1 MGALQHLML
10 SGCATEQNKTPG
22 RHRTICTLT
31 TQSHCLGNPSG
42 RPDADCA
49 ERARLRSTKLSVPSR
64 TGSTDSADVAPTA
77 GLVDGIADS
86 LTAAQRVRPA
96 SASTKQWRRQGA
108 VCPPQYVV
116 CPLPAE
122 LTAASGAARGSS
134 SGNNN
139 LASIKKNDSS
149 QKQALQVNKPL
160 RAAVLHAC
168 CGPGPIAGERARW
181 DGYRRRRRLRW
192 CQVAS
197 AGPAA
202 AGISLWQALWRTPA
216 QEKAASVSWAMR
228 CSRRRTTAGAQ
239 KLA

>member
-1 MGALQHLML
+1 MPCSISSIRNVASLSSVSGATSSERLVPGCAKQISLRACALTKTYSATRPVLHTAVLLWEYASVGALQHLML

-96 SASTKQWRRQGA
+96 SESTKQWRRQGA

-139 LASIKKNDSS
+139 LASI
-149 QKQALQVNKPL
+149 
-160 RAAVLHAC
+160 
-168 CGPGPIAGERARW
+168 
-181 DGYRRRRRLRW
+181 
-192 CQVAS
+192 
-197 AGPAA
+197 
-202 AGISLWQALWRTPA
+202 
-216 QEKAASVSWAMR
+216 
-228 CSRRRTTAGAQ
+228 
-239 KLA
+239 